1 MQTGPQNGT
10 YDTGKIPPPRRNAAL
25 LYQDTAAWNG
35 HEAVVRVS
43 FCTQPKQTSH
53 SESLNCGCAFFDP
66 PPVTR
71 SEKLKFQPPSR
82 AGLKR
87 CEWLKRRSAGGDGKS
102 LGLSARVPEWATLC
116 AHPQFREFGA
126 RGEVQT
132 PAPSNQDRAGQKKPT
147 LSLLKN
153 DTANDPENSS
163 ENSGS

>member
-1 MQTGPQNGT
+1 MFIICFMQTGPQNGT

-87 CEWLKRRSAGGDGKS
+87 CEWLKRGSAGGDGKS
-102 LGLSARVPEWATLC
+102 LGLSARVPEWAALC

-126 RGEVQT
+126 RLGGGANPRAFKSGPGGVAMESDAK
-132 PAPSNQDRAGQKKPT
+132 PPSWR
-147 LSLLKN
+147 
-153 DTANDPENSS
+153 E
-163 ENSGS
+163 